1 MEKPWKSHGNP
12 TTSPKKHQTN
22 VQSITNLLAMQYCW
36 LPQERREPVFRE
48 KPPVV
53 ISNNRFQRI
62 RAHAYQTAKQE
73 QLHQL
78 QLRNEADEKIRIGGE
93 ELLKKFAGRNLCI
106 SREEECAR
114 ELKQMQE
121 QHLEA
126 KRLAEEETKASRLEH
141 QKTRTKR
148 IEAAQKL
155 LEQLRPGP
163 RELQCARLQSEVMR
177 SVNVQREV
185 QAEFAKANQ
194 RQKELDRKIFQE
206 QVLRGFEE
214 AQQRHKE
221 QCQQLGQHKRE
232 LLQLIAERE
241 RERQATKAK
250 ELQEAL
256 QERERNQRMLK
267 DQQDKE
273 KQQQATK
280 QRQKR
285 DEALASLVMSEQR
298 QKRLQMLEEVEQVQC
313 DIHNEAKGYLEK
325 LKRDRA
331 KERVEQ
337 RIRRNEKLAKE
348 LAPRLHYSAR
358 EDEER
363 HKRQVDEMRKVHSAE
378 QAKRRESKEKAKN
391 ARLAIQ
397 KEEEELSRKIRQRA
411 EEKRKKAVMLRL
423 QNDLTN
429 VQFKQQQ
436 RQEHLQRIRDLR
448 RDLDEQVKK
457 RIEEETRP
465 GTNYNREAQLE
476 ELREDAFFFDYARQ
490 LMDEAN
496 AKGCPLKPF
505 IRAVGQYKNDNGI
518 GAEIRVPRHM
528 VTRLPMGRRTQGDS
542 KMEGKEKSLA
552 EQEPNADEL
561 SKEEKLQRQRI
572 EENLKKI
579 EELVLQ
585 EAKAKKDLKSSKKD

>member
-1 MEKPWKSHGNP
+1 
-12 TTSPKKHQTN
+12 
-22 VQSITNLLAMQYCW
+22 MQYCW

-53 ISNNRFQRI
+53 LSSSRFQRI
-62 RAHAYQTAKQE
+62 RANATQAAKQE
-73 QLHQL
+73 QLHQQ
-78 QLRNEADEKIRIGGE
+78 QLRNEADEKLRIGGE
-93 ELLKKFAGRNLCI
+93 ELLRKFAGRNLCI

-114 ELKQMQE
+114 ELKQLQDE
-121 QHLEA
+121 HLEA
-126 KRLAEEETKASRLEH
+126 KRLAEEEAKASRLEH
-141 QKTRTKR
+141 QKTRRER

-177 SVNVQREV
+177 SINAQREV
-185 QAEFAKANQ
+185 QAEFAKATR
-194 RQKELDRKIFQE
+194 RQEELDRKIFQE

-214 AQQRHKE
+214 AQLRHRE
-221 QCQQLGQHKRE
+221 QCQQLAEHKKE

-250 ELQEAL
+250 ELEEAL

-267 DQQDKE
+267 EQQDKE
-273 KQQQATK
+273 KELQASR
-280 QRQKR
+280 QRLKKE
-285 DEALASLVMSEQR
+285 EALASLVMSDQR
-298 QKRLQMLEEVEQVQC
+298 QKRLLMLEEIEQVQC
-313 DIHNEAKGYLEK
+313 DIHNKAKGHLEQ

-331 KERVEQ
+331 KQRVEQ

-363 HKRQVDEMRKVHSAE
+363 HKRQLEEMRKVHSAE
-378 QAKRRESKEKAKN
+378 QAKRRESREQANN
-391 ARLAIQ
+391 ARLAAQ
-397 KEEEELSRKIRQRA
+397 REEEELARRMRQKAAEDRKEA
-411 EEKRKKAVMLRL
+411 EKLRL

-429 VQFKQQQ
+429 VKFMKQQ
-436 RQEHLQRIRDLR
+436 RQEHLERIRELR
-448 RDLDEQVKK
+448 RELDDQVKK

-490 LMDEAN
+490 LMDEAK

-505 IRAVGQYKNDNGI
+505 IRAVGQYKNDNRI
-518 GAEIRVPRHM
+518 GAEIRIPRHM
-528 VTRLPMGRRTQGDS
+528 ITRLPMGRRTQGDS
-542 KMEGKEKSLA
+542 QAEGKEKSLKD
-552 EQEPNADEL
+552 QEPNANEL
-561 SKEEKLQRQRI
+561 SKEEKLLRQKI
-572 EENLKKI
+572 QENLKKI
-579 EELVLQ
+579 EDLVLQ
-585 EAKAKKDLKSSKKD
+585 EGEGKKNPKTS

>member
-1 MEKPWKSHGNP
+1 
-12 TTSPKKHQTN
+12 
-22 VQSITNLLAMQYCW
+22 MQYCW
-36 LPQERREPVFRE
+36 LPQERREPVHRE

-53 ISNNRFQRI
+53 LSTSRYQRI
-62 RAHAYQTAKQE
+62 RANATQAAKQE
-73 QLHQL
+73 QLHQQ
-78 QLRNEADEKIRIGGE
+78 QLRNEAEEKLRIGGE
-93 ELLKKFAGRNLCI
+93 ELLRKFAGRNLCI

-121 QHLEA
+121 QQLEA

-141 QKTRTKR
+141 QKTRRER

-185 QAEFAKANQ
+185 QAEFAKATR
-194 RQKELDRKIFQE
+194 RQQELDRKIFQE

-214 AQQRHKE
+214 AQQRHRE
-221 QCQQLGQHKRE
+221 QCQQLGEHKKE

-241 RERQATKAK
+241 RERQAIKAK
-250 ELQEAL
+250 ELEEAL

-267 DQQDKE
+267 EQQDKE
-273 KQQQATK
+273 KELQAAR

-285 DEALASLVMSEQR
+285 EEALASLVMSDQR
-298 QKRLQMLEEVEQVQC
+298 QKRLLMLEEMEQVQC
-313 DIHNEAKGYLEK
+313 DVHNKAKGHLEQ

-331 KERVEQ
+331 RERVEQ

-363 HKRQVDEMRKVHSAE
+363 HKRQLEEMRKVHSAE
-378 QAKRRESKEKAKN
+378 QAKRRESRERAKN
-391 ARLAIQ
+391 ERLAVQ
-397 KEEEELSRKIRQRA
+397 RQEEELARKVKQKAA
-411 EEKRKKAVMLRL
+411 EDRKEAEKLRL

-436 RQEHLQRIRDLR
+436 RQEHLQRIRELR
-448 RDLDEQVKK
+448 RELDDQVRK
-457 RIEEETRP
+457 RNEEETRP

-490 LMDEAN
+490 LMDEAK

-505 IRAVGQYKNDNGI
+505 IRAVGQYKNDNRI
-518 GAEIRVPRHM
+518 GAEIRIPRHM

-542 KMEGKEKSLA
+542 LAEGKEKALK
-552 EQEPNADEL
+552 EQEPNAKEL
-561 SKEEKLQRQRI
+561 SEEEKLLRQKI
-572 EENLKKI
+572 KENLKKI
-579 EELVLQ
+579 EALVLQ
-585 EAKAKKDLKSSKKD
+585 DGETKKDTKAV

>member
-1 MEKPWKSHGNP
+1 
-12 TTSPKKHQTN
+12 
-22 VQSITNLLAMQYCW
+22 MQYCW

-53 ISNNRFQRI
+53 LSSSRYQRI
-62 RAHAYQTAKQE
+62 RANASQAAKQE
-73 QLHQL
+73 QLHQ
-78 QLRNEADEKIRIGGE
+78 QELRSQADEKLRIGGE
-93 ELLKKFAGRNLCI
+93 ELLRKFAGRNLCI
-106 SREEECAR
+106 TREEECAR
-114 ELKQMQE
+114 ELKQMQD

-141 QKTRTKR
+141 QKTRKDR
-148 IEAAQKL
+148 IEAAQKVV
-155 LEQLRPGP
+155 EQLRPGP

-194 RQKELDRKIFQE
+194 RQQELDRKIFQE

-221 QCQQLGQHKRE
+221 QCQQLGEHKKE

-250 ELQEAL
+250 ELEEAL
-256 QERERNQRMLK
+256 QERERNHRMLR

-273 KQQQATK
+273 KELLASK

-285 DEALASLVMSEQR
+285 EEALASLVMSEQR

-313 DIHNEAKGYLEK
+313 DVHNKAKGHLEK

-363 HKRQVDEMRKVHSAE
+363 HKRQLEEMRKVHSAE
-378 QAKRRESKEKAKN
+378 QAKRRQAREQAKN
-391 ARLAIQ
+391 ARLAVQ
-397 KEEEELSRKIRQRA
+397 REEEELARKMRQKAA
-411 EEKRKKAVMLRL
+411 EDRKEAEKLRL

-429 VQFKQQQ
+429 VQFQRQQ
-436 RQEHLQRIRDLR
+436 RLEHLQRIRELR
-448 RDLDEQVKK
+448 RELDDQVKK
-457 RIEEETRP
+457 RFEEETRP

-490 LMDEAN
+490 LMDEAK

-505 IRAVGQYKNDNGI
+505 IRAVGQYKSENRI
-518 GAEIRVPRHM
+518 GAEIRIPRHM

-542 KMEGKEKSLA
+542 KAEGKEQSL
-552 EQEPNADEL
+552 EKQEPNASQL
-561 SKEEKLQRQRI
+561 SKEEMILRQKI
-572 EENLKKI
+572 EENLKSI

-585 EAKAKKDLKSSKKD
+585 EGKSQKDTKIS

>member
-1 MEKPWKSHGNP
+1 
-12 TTSPKKHQTN
+12 
-22 VQSITNLLAMQYCW
+22 MQYCW

-53 ISNNRFQRI
+53 LSTSRFQRI
-62 RAHAYQTAKQE
+62 RANATQAAKQE
-73 QLHQL
+73 QLHQQ
-78 QLRNEADEKIRIGGE
+78 QLRNEAEEKLRIGGE
-93 ELLKKFAGRNLCI
+93 ELLRKFAGRNLCI

-114 ELKQMQE
+114 ELKQMQD

-141 QKTRTKR
+141 QKTRR
-148 IEAAQKL
+148 EQIEAAQKL

-185 QAEFAKANQ
+185 QAEFAKATR
-194 RQKELDRKIFQE
+194 RQEELDRKIFQE

-214 AQQRHKE
+214 AQLRHKE
-221 QCQQLGQHKRE
+221 QFQQLAEHKKE
-232 LLQLIAERE
+232 LLALIAERE

-250 ELQEAL
+250 ELEEAL
-256 QERERNQRMLK
+256 QERERNHRMLK

-273 KQQQATK
+273 KDLQAARRLLK
-280 QRQKR
+280 KE
-285 DEALASLVMSEQR
+285 EALASLVMSDQR
-298 QKRLQMLEEVEQVQC
+298 QKRLLMLEEIEQVQC
-313 DIHNEAKGYLEK
+313 DVHNKAKGHLEQ

-337 RIRRNEKLAKE
+337 RIKRNEKLAKE
-348 LAPRLHYSAR
+348 LAPRLHHSAR

-363 HKRQVDEMRKVHSAE
+363 HKQQLEEMRKVHSAE
-378 QAKRRESKEKAKN
+378 QAKRRESREQAKN

-397 KEEEELSRKIRQRA
+397 RGEEELARRIREKAAEDRKEA
-411 EEKRKKAVMLRL
+411 EKLRL

-429 VQFKQQQ
+429 VQFMQQQ
-436 RQEHLQRIRDLR
+436 RQEHLQRIRKLR
-448 RDLDEQVKK
+448 RDLDDQVKK

-505 IRAVGQYKNDNGI
+505 IRAVGQYKNDNRI
-518 GAEIRVPRHM
+518 GAEIRIPRHM
-528 VTRLPMGRRTQGDS
+528 ITRLPMGRRTQGDS
-542 KMEGKEKSLA
+542 PAEGKEKSLKD
-552 EQEPNADEL
+552 QEPNANEL
-561 SKEEKLQRQRI
+561 SKEEKQLRQKI
-572 EENLKKI
+572 QENLKKI
-579 EELVLQ
+579 EDLVLQ
-585 EAKAKKDLKSSKKD
+585 EGEAKKNPKTS

>member
-1 MEKPWKSHGNP
+1 
-12 TTSPKKHQTN
+12 
-22 VQSITNLLAMQYCW
+22 MQYCW

-53 ISNNRFQRI
+53 ISSSRFQRI
-62 RAHAYQTAKQE
+62 RANASQATKQE
-73 QLHQL
+73 QLHQ
-78 QLRNEADEKIRIGGE
+78 QHLRSEADERLRIGGE
-93 ELLKKFAGRNLCI
+93 ELLRKFAGRNLCI
-106 SREEECAR
+106 TREEECAR
-114 ELKQMQE
+114 ELKQQQE
-121 QHLEA
+121 EHLEA

-141 QKTRTKR
+141 QKTKRER

-163 RELQCARLQSEVMR
+163 RELQCARLQSEVLR
-177 SVNVQREV
+177 SVNVQRQV
-185 QAEFAKANQ
+185 QAEFAKASQ
-194 RQKELDRKIFQE
+194 QKEELDRKIFQE

-221 QCQQLGQHKRE
+221 QCQQLGEYKKE
-232 LLQLIAERE
+232 LLQLIADRE
-241 RERQATKAK
+241 RDRQAIKAK
-250 ELQEAL
+250 ELVEAL
-256 QERERNQRMLK
+256 QERELNERMLK
-267 DQQDKE
+267 DQRDKE
-273 KQQQATK
+273 KEQQASK
-280 QRQKR
+280 KRQKK
-285 DEALASLVMSEQR
+285 EGALASLVMAEQR

-313 DIHNEAKGYLEK
+313 DVHNQAKGQLEK

-363 HKRQVDEMRKVHSAE
+363 HKRQLEEMRKVHSAE
-378 QAKRRESKEKAKN
+378 QSKKREAKEQAKN

-397 KEEEELSRKIRQRA
+397 KAEEELARKIRLKA
-411 EEKRKKAVMLRL
+411 EEDRREAVKLRL

-429 VQFKQQQ
+429 VQFKKQQ
-436 RQEHLQRIRDLR
+436 RQEHLQRITKLR
-448 RDLDEQVKK
+448 RELDDQVKK
-457 RIEEETRP
+457 RIQEETRP

-476 ELREDAFFFDYARQ
+476 ELREDAFFFEYAHQ

-505 IRAVGQYKNDNGI
+505 IRAVGQYKNENRI
-518 GAEIRVPRHM
+518 GAEIRIPRHM

-542 KMEGKEKSLA
+542 QSEDKEKSLGK
-552 EQEPNADEL
+552 QEPNAKEL
-561 SKEEKLQRQRI
+561 SNEEQLQRQKI
-572 EENLKKI
+572 EENIKKI
-579 EELVLQ
+579 ESLILQ
-585 EAKAKKDLKSSKKD
+585 EAKARKGSNISK